1 MCSGLLVQKDLMLL
15 PLELKLYRTLWS
27 VDVVCAGVCAG
38 LLGEGSAA
46 LGLRH
51 TFLRKPVPAKQG
63 GVWFGVSSLGHHWLV
78 LLTEVSLC

>member
-1 MCSGLLVQKDLMLL
+1 MCSGFLVQKDLMLF

-46 LGLRH
+46 QAH
-51 TFLRKPVPAKQG
+51 FPKKTSTSKVG
-63 GVWFGVSSLGHHWLV
+63 GGVVVVWFGVSSLGHQCWHS
-78 LLTEVSLC
+78 TIY